1 MSLTNESITLVT
13 KYEHIC
19 DSNEKIIGRKPAE
32 WSVLGFTTS
41 NADDVK
47 KAKSAM
53 VLHESVSGLQ
63 SVMTSI
69 NELETV
75 ASRISSKYKVYPSGS
90 EAGVAAKA
98 LSEKIKCFRS
108 ELFRD
113 YLDLVT
119 DPEFLIAAVKLG
131 DRVSISNHSFNEDS
145 V

>member
-1 MSLTNESITLVT
+1 M
-13 KYEHIC
+13 

-41 NADDVK
+41 NCIDVK
-47 KAKSAM
+47 KAKSAL
-53 VLHESVSGLQ
+53 VLHENVSGLY

-90 EAGVAAKA
+90 EVGIAAKA
-98 LSEKIKCFRS
+98 LSEKIKCFRA
-108 ELFRD
+108 ELFRG

-119 DPEFLIAAVKLG
+119 DPEFLIAAVNLTNRCFIP
-131 DRVSISNHSFNEDS
+131 DNSSDEDS
-145 V
+145 E